1 MTTDEERIAYLA
13 GDDGAL
19 SPDPATR
26 ADLDHLRDLLADE
39 AVWAEPSAA
48 LEDRILNA
56 IASEV
61 AASPPARA
69 RPAAVPVRRRSGR
82 LMYAVAAAAV
92 AAAIIGVVAVRL
104 NANTATPTFAAAM
117 APSNL
122 APGASGHA
130 TLTRTDAG
138 WRVALHVAGLPRLD
152 NGRFYEAWLKNE
164 AGSLV
169 PIGTFNSG
177 PDVTLWAGVT
187 PQDFP
192 TLTVTE
198 QQANGNNSSSGL
210 RVLAGPITPRH

>member
-1 MTTDEERIAYLA
+1 VTTDEERIAYLA

-26 ADLDHLRDLLADE
+26 ADIDHLRDLLADE
-39 AVWAEPSAA
+39 AVWLEPDPA

-61 AASPPARA
+61 AASPPAHPQ
-69 RPAAVPVRRRSGR
+69 PAVTPIRRRPGR
-82 LMYAVAAAAV
+82 VMYAALATAV

-104 NANTATPTFAAAM
+104 SANNATPTFAAAM

-122 APGASGHA
+122 APGASGDA

-138 WRVALHVAGLPRLD
+138 WRVSLHVAGLPRLD
-152 NGRFYEAWLKNE
+152 NGRFYEAWLKNG

-192 TLTVTE
+192 TITVTE
-198 QQANGNNSSSGL
+198 QQANGTNSSSGL

>member
-26 ADLDHLRDLLADE
+26 ADIDHLRDLLADE
-39 AVWAEPSAA
+39 AVWLEPDPA

-61 AASPPARA
+61 AASPPAHPQ
-69 RPAAVPVRRRSGR
+69 PAVTPIRRRPGR
-82 LMYAVAAAAV
+82 VMYAALATAV

-104 NANTATPTFAAAM
+104 STNHATPTFTAAM

-122 APGASGHA
+122 APGASGDA

-152 NGRFYEAWLKNE
+152 NGRFYEAWLKNG

-192 TLTVTE
+192 TITVTE
-198 QQANGNNSSSGL
+198 QQANGTNSSSGL